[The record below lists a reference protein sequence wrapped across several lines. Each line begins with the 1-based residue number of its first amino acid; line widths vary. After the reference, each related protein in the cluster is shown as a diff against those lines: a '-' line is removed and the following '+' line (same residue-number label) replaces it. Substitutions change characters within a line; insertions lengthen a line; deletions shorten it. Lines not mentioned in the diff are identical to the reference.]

1 MKIFKNHRHLQFVIV
16 GSLLLLGV
24 LEGIWLKKLY
34 ADERHNL
41 REKINQTLNINMT
54 KLQVTYMQ
62 QNNVRLIDSF
72 FSEKEKHEKDNNLMF
87 FGGNKL
93 STADFMLKSH
103 KTYFATLD
111 SLSNL
116 KLGSGKDNE
125 TIDSFLNVMREYY
138 NQNTPSVSKALK
150 TEKDSIQWVESFV
163 RNQKTSYTSLWH
175 LYRLDFSPQLN
186 RKRLDS
192 FMINLR
198 SFVAEEQN
206 HAKFTVLFNSEVGQS
221 FLKEKVPII
230 DDNADKATRKI
241 QIFIKGDTNLKKTPS
256 KRDSFL
262 SSNAY
267 QFQRYISTFIEPEA
281 IKMLLDTNFNAEELT
296 FEVSRMSAND
306 IVPHKGNALIVTT
319 GGGERFNKHEK
330 IGVAVYGYQ
339 PYIFKKIAYEIFFA
353 LFVFIITALSFW
365 LIYRS
370 FLEQKRLIVLKNDFI
385 SNVTH
390 ELKTPIT
397 TVGVAIEAMS
407 SFDALKNPAQTKEY
421 LDISK
426 NELNRLS
433 LLVDKVLKMAAF
445 EQKET
450 HLTLET
456 LDLAALTQQVLDS
469 MKLQFEKYNAT
480 ISLEKTGTDFN
491 IEADRTHITSIIYN
505 LIDNALKYG
514 GDNPTIH
521 LELQSP
527 FYDFVRLSV
536 ADSGQGIPPQYQS
549 KIFEKFFRIPTGD
562 VHNIKGHG
570 LGLSYVASVVKQHG
584 GKLNVESEVGKG
596 SRFSVFLPMVNN

>member
-1 MKIFKNHRHLQFVIV
+1 MFSDDNILPVSDFIIKSQKA
-16 GSLLLLGV
+16 
-24 LEGIWLKKLY
+24 Y
-34 ADERHNL
+34 
-41 REKINQTLNINMT
+41 LN
-54 KLQVTYMQ
+54 
-62 QNNVRLIDSF
+62 
-72 FSEKEKHEKDNNLMF
+72 
-87 FGGNKL
+87 
-93 STADFMLKSH
+93 
-103 KTYFATLD
+103 TLD

-116 KLGSGKDNE
+116 KLGSNNDNE
-125 TIDSFLNVMREYY
+125 TIDSFLNVMRQYY
-138 NQNTPSVSKALK
+138 KANTPSVNAVLK
-150 TEKDSIQWVESFV
+150 TEKDSIQWFQSFKK
-163 RNQKTSYTSLWH
+163 NQKTCYTSLWH
-175 LYRLDFSPQLN
+175 LYTLGFSPQLN
-186 RKRLDS
+186 RKQLDE
-192 FMINLR
+192 FMIHLR
-198 SFVAEEQN
+198 AIVEKEQN
-206 HAKFTVLFNSEVGQS
+206 QADLTVLFNG
-221 FLKEKVPII
+221 LKGKNLINQKEYIEYE
-230 DDNADKATRKI
+230 NENSNRHNRRI

-267 QFQRYISTFIEPEA
+267 QFQSYVSTFIKPEA
-281 IKMLLDTNFNAEELT
+281 IKTLLDTNFNSEDLT
-296 FEVSRMSAND
+296 FEVSRIPVND
-306 IVPHKGNALIVTT
+306 IVPRKGNALIVTAPA
-319 GGGERFNKHEK
+319 GERFDSHNEK

-353 LFVFIITALSFW
+353 LFVFGITALSFW

-480 ISLEKTGTDFN
+480 VSLEKTGFDFN
-491 IEADRTHITSIIYN
+491 IEVDKTHITSIIYN

-514 GDNPTIH
+514 GDNPTIR

-527 FYDFVRLSV
+527 FYEFVRLSV
-536 ADSGQGIPPQYQS
+536 ADSGQGIPPQYQD

-596 SRFSVFLPMVNN
+596 SRFSVFLPKLSNDESFSP

>member
-1 MKIFKNHRHLQFVIV
+1 M
-16 GSLLLLGV
+16 
-24 LEGIWLKKLY
+24 
-34 ADERHNL
+34 
-41 REKINQTLNINMT
+41 
-54 KLQVTYMQ
+54 
-62 QNNVRLIDSF
+62 
-72 FSEKEKHEKDNNLMF
+72 
-87 FGGNKL
+87 
-93 STADFMLKSH
+93 
-103 KTYFATLD
+103 
-111 SLSNL
+111 
-116 KLGSGKDNE
+116 
-125 TIDSFLNVMREYY
+125 
-138 NQNTPSVSKALK
+138 
-150 TEKDSIQWVESFV
+150 
-163 RNQKTSYTSLWH
+163 
-175 LYRLDFSPQLN
+175 
-186 RKRLDS
+186 
-192 FMINLR
+192 
-198 SFVAEEQN
+198 
-206 HAKFTVLFNSEVGQS
+206 
-221 FLKEKVPII
+221 
-230 DDNADKATRKI
+230 
-241 QIFIKGDTNLKKTPS
+241 
-256 KRDSFL
+256 
-262 SSNAY
+262 
-267 QFQRYISTFIEPEA
+267 
-281 IKMLLDTNFNAEELT
+281 KMLLDTNFNSEELT
-296 FEVSRMSAND
+296 FEVSRMSANEM
-306 IVPHKGNALIVTT
+306 VPHKGNALIVSAP
-319 GGGERFNKHEK
+319 GGERFNKLEK

-339 PYIFKKIAYEIFFA
+339 PFILKKIAYEIFFA

-397 TVGVAIEAMS
+397 TIGVAIEAMS

-456 LDLAALTQQVLDS
+456 VDLAFLTQQVLDS
-469 MKLQFEKYNAT
+469 MKLQFEKYHAV

-514 GDNPTIH
+514 GDNPTIR

-536 ADSGQGIPPQYQS
+536 TDSGQGIPPQYQD
-549 KIFEKFFRIPTGD
+549 KIFDKFFRIPTGD

-570 LGLSYVASVVKQHG
+570 LGLSYVASVIKQHG
-584 GKLNVESEVGKG
+584 GKLNVKSEAGKG
-596 SRFSVFLPMVNN
+596 SRFSVFLPKFGNDE

>member
-1 MKIFKNHRHLQFVIV
+1 MKIFKNHRHLQFIIV

-34 ADERHNL
+34 TDERQNL
-41 REKINQTLNINMT
+41 REKINQTLSVNVA

-72 FSEKEKHEKDNNLMF
+72 FSEKEKQEKDLNLVI
-87 FGGNKL
+87 FGGNRL
-93 STADFMLKSH
+93 PTADFMIKSQ

-111 SLSNL
+111 SLSNM
-116 KLGSGKDNE
+116 KLGSDKDNA
-125 TIDSFLNVMREYY
+125 TIDSFLNVMRQYY
-138 NQNTPSVSKALK
+138 KKNTPAFIPSGVNATLK
-150 TEKDSIQWVESFV
+150 TEKDSIEWTDSFMS
-163 RNQKTSYTSLWH
+163 NQKTSYTSLWH
-175 LYRLDFSPQLN
+175 LYSLNLSPQLN

-198 SFVAEEQN
+198 DFVQNEQN
-206 HAKFTVLFNSEVGQS
+206 HGRNTLFYNNIERKGNAH
-221 FLKEKVPII
+221 FI
-230 DDNADKATRKI
+230 DEISDKTTRKI
-241 QIFIKGDTNLKKTPS
+241 QVFIKGDTNSKRTPS

-262 SSNAY
+262 SLNAY
-267 QFQRYISTFIEPEA
+267 QFQRYVNTFIEPEA
-281 IKMLLDTNFNAEELT
+281 IKTLLDTNFNAEELK
-296 FEVSRMSAND
+296 FEVSRMSANEM
-306 IVPHKGNALIVTT
+306 VSHRGNALIVTT
-319 GGGERFNKHEK
+319 SGGERLNKHEK

-353 LFVFIITALSFW
+353 FLVFTMTALSFW

-456 LDLAALTQQVLDS
+456 VDLAALTQQVLDS
-469 MKLQFEKYNAT
+469 MKLQFEKYNAS

-491 IEADRTHITSIIYN
+491 IQADKTHITSIIYN

-514 GDNPTIH
+514 GDNPIIC

-584 GKLNVESEVGKG
+584 GQLNVESEAGKG
-596 SRFSVFLPMVNN
+596 SRFSVFLPMS

>member
-1 MKIFKNHRHLQFVIV
+1 MKIFKNHRHLQFIIV

-41 REKINQTLNINMT
+41 REKINQTLNINMA

-72 FSEKEKHEKDNNLMF
+72 FSEKEKQDKNLNLML
-87 FGGNKL
+87 FGVNKL
-93 STADFMLKSH
+93 STTDFMLKSR
-103 KTYFATLD
+103 KTYFSTLD
-111 SLSNL
+111 SLSNM
-116 KLGSGKDNE
+116 KLGSDKDNE
-125 TIDSFLNVMREYY
+125 TIDSFLNVMRQYY
-138 NQNTPSVSKALK
+138 KKNTPSVNATLK
-150 TEKDSIQWVESFV
+150 TEKDSIQWFQSFKK
-163 RNQKTSYTSLWH
+163 NQKTCYTSLWH
-175 LYRLDFSPQLN
+175 LYRLNFSPQMN

-198 SFVAEEQN
+198 TFVGKEQN
-206 HAKFTVLFNSEVGQS
+206 HGFNSIFYNRNS
-221 FLKEKVPII
+221 IKEKTSFM
-230 DDNADKATRKI
+230 DDNADKAIRRI

-267 QFQRYISTFIEPEA
+267 QFQRYINTFIEPEA

-296 FEVSRMSAND
+296 FEVSRMSANEM
-306 IVPHKGNALIVTT
+306 VPHKGNALIVTT
-319 GGGERFNKHEK
+319 AGGERFNRHEK

-339 PYIFKKIAYEIFFA
+339 PYIFKKIVYEIFFA
-353 LFVFIITALSFW
+353 LFVFGITALSFW

-370 FLEQKRLIVLKNDFI
+370 FLEQKRLIILKNDFI

-445 EQKET
+445 EQKEMP
-450 HLTLET
+450 LMLET
-456 LDLAALTQQVLDS
+456 LDLAVLTQQVLDS
-469 MKLQFEKYNAT
+469 MKLQFEKYQAT
-480 ISLEKTGTDFN
+480 VSLEKTGADFN

-514 GDNPTIH
+514 GDNPTIR

-536 ADSGQGIPPQYQS
+536 TDSGQGIPPQYQD
-549 KIFEKFFRIPTGD
+549 KIFDKFFRIPTGN

-584 GKLNVESEVGKG
+584 GKLNVESEAGKG
-596 SRFSVFLPMVNN
+596 SRFSVFLPKVGN

>member
-1 MKIFKNHRHLQFVIV
+1 MKIFKNHRHLQFIIV

-41 REKINQTLNINMT
+41 REKINQTLNINMA

-72 FSEKEKHEKDNNLMF
+72 FSEKEKHDKDINQMF
-87 FGGNKL
+87 FGGKRL
-93 STADFMLKSH
+93 STIDYMLKSQ
-103 KTYFATLD
+103 KTYFAKLD
-111 SLSNL
+111 SLSSM
-116 KLGSGKDNE
+116 KLGSDTDNQ
-125 TIDSFLNVMREYY
+125 TVDSFLNVMRAYY
-138 NQNTPSVSKALK
+138 KKNTPSVSTVLK
-150 TEKDSIQWVESFV
+150 TEKDSIQWGERFM
-163 RNQKTSYTSLWH
+163 RHQKTSYTSLWH
-175 LYRLDFSPQLN
+175 LYSLHFSPLLN
-186 RKRLDS
+186 RNRLDS

-198 SFVAEEQN
+198 NFAIEEQN
-206 HAKFTVLFNSEVGQS
+206 YALWTIFYNGKNGKNLLIEKS
-221 FLKEKVPII
+221 FVE
-230 DDNADKATRKI
+230 DENANRNNRKI

-267 QFQRYISTFIEPEA
+267 QFQSYVSTFIKPEA
-281 IKMLLDTNFNAEELT
+281 IKTLLDTNFNVEELT
-296 FEVSRMSAND
+296 FEVSRIPVND
-306 IVPHKGNALIVTT
+306 IVPRRGNALIVTASA
-319 GGGERFNKHEK
+319 GERFESHNEK

-339 PYIFKKIAYEIFFA
+339 PFIFKKIAYEIFFA

-370 FLEQKRLIVLKNDFI
+370 FLEQKRLIALKNDFI

-445 EQKET
+445 EQKEMP
-450 HLTLET
+450 LMLET

-469 MKLQFEKYNAT
+469 MKLQFEKYHASV
-480 ISLEKTGTDFN
+480 SLEKTGTDFN

-514 GDNPTIH
+514 GDNPTIR

-536 ADSGQGIPPQYQS
+536 ADSGQGIPPQYQD
-549 KIFEKFFRIPTGD
+549 KIFDKFFRIPTGD

-584 GKLNVESEVGKG
+584 GKLNVESEAGKG
-596 SRFSVFLPMVNN
+596 SRFSVFLPIS